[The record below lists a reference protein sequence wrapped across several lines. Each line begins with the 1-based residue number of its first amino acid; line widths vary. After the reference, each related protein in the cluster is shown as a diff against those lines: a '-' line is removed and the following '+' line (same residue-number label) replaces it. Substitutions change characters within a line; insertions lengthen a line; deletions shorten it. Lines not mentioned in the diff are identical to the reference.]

1 LAAQSEIYKLYAD
14 VLFGISL
21 KYSRNYQDAEDTL
34 QDSFLIIF
42 DKIKQYNNKG
52 SFEGWLKR
60 IVINTAL
67 QKYRKKNHLQLIK
80 EVSDTEEVVEVDFE
94 DTHLDIG
101 FLLKL
106 VQELPDKYRLVFN
119 LYVLDSYSHREISKM
134 LNISEGT
141 SKSNLSRARKKIK
154 RKIRETP
161 TKRTKRLNEY
171 QEKHR

>member
-67 QKYRKKNHLQLIK
+67 QKYREKNHLQLIK
-80 EVSDTEEVVEVDFE
+80 EVSDTEEVVEIDFE

-141 SKSNLSRARKKIK
+141 SKSNLSRARKKLK
-154 RKIRETP
+154 EK
-161 TKRTKRLNEY
+161 L
-171 QEKHR
+171 EKHQQREQNA